1 MQPHQDG
8 VHLIT
13 QLASIRPQARVN
25 AIITLI
31 RIGLPAVPKLIEALH
46 DHADINARQYS
57 AYVLGL
63 IGDSSAIPALAE
75 ALDDNIYV
83 SHNAHRALE
92 MIGTPEARAALEQW
106 RMRSANQHSLK

>member
-8 VHLIT
+8 TNLIS
-13 QLASIRPQARVN
+13 QLASIRAQARVN

-31 RIGLPAVPKLIEALH
+31 RIGLPAVPKLIEAVR

-63 IGDSSAIPALAE
+63 IGDSSAIAALAE

-106 RMRSANQHSLK
+106 RIRAARQYSPE